1 MIAFLRRRMTTLF
14 QSLALPGDAEM
25 LKSGVTLHRA
35 WLARILVLSGLAI
48 GFVLVVPSLFYAA
61 GKQITPLF
69 VAEIAVYAIL
79 LFVAL
84 FDGTERRLH
93 SLTFV
98 GLCFGFGIFLFAYR
112 GPASAG
118 QSWLGASVVLA
129 ALLFGFGGGLL
140 ASLFV
145 GLSLV
150 GVARAAG
157 LGVLPWSMET
167 SALHLLILNI
177 VCIALLTSLAG
188 AALVR
193 SLRLA
198 LGASERLRAD
208 LAERGAA
215 LERAAAERTSAEEK
229 AAFYR
234 DYDEGSGLP
243 NREFFMRELSRSLA
257 SAGRRDRLL
266 ALLAIGTDRMGRVY
280 DEFGQEAG
288 AEALRGAAGALKAAF
303 REDDLVA
310 RFRDDLFFVLCA
322 DVKSVVDANG
332 LVGKARAAFER
343 PFPTQGGPIALT
355 ANLGVSLYP
364 HDGRD
369 AEELARTAAAALRL
383 AEGDGPGSYRFFD
396 ASIHGGLVARLRYER
411 DLEAAIREERLEP
424 WFQPKVDKLG
434 RIVGAEALARWP
446 LPDGS
451 LRLPGEFVPVSE
463 RAGFVD
469 RLGALVLKK
478 ACEAIAAW
486 DAAGLRAVPI
496 AVNLSPLQLRR
507 PALAGELGDIIAA
520 SGVDPSRLELEI
532 TESGMAGVE
541 DGAAGMLRELRGL
554 GLRLAIDDFGTGASG
569 IARLKDYP
577 VDVIKL
583 PKEFVDPLPGD
594 QRAATVA
601 RAIIELSHELD
612 YRVVAEGVESRS
624 QFDWLRGARCDSFQ
638 GYLFAP
644 PLAADDF
651 GSALASGFA
660 PIVD

>member
-1 MIAFLRRRMTTLF
+1 MIAYLRRRVTALAQGM
-14 QSLALPGDAEM
+14 ALPGHENNEQG
-25 LKSGVTLHRA
+25 GVVRHRA
-35 WLARILVLSGLAI
+35 WLARVLVLSGLGI
-48 GFVLVVPSLFYAA
+48 GFLLIVPSLLYAFTHR
-61 GKQITPLF
+61 ISPLIA
-69 VAEIAVYAIL
+69 AELVVYVLLACIAV
-79 LFVAL
+79 
-84 FDGTERRLH
+84 FDGAERRLH
-93 SLTFV
+93 SLAVV
-98 GLCFGFGIFLFAYR
+98 GLCMGFGLFLFAYR
-112 GPASAG
+112 GPAGAG

-129 ALLFGFGGGLL
+129 TLLFGFGGGLL
-140 ASLFV
+140 NSLFV
-145 GLSLV
+145 LVSLAFVAWAAARGL
-150 GVARAAG
+150 
-157 LGVLPWSMET
+157 LPWSMAAGT
-167 SALHLLILNI
+167 LHLLILNI
-177 VCIALLTSLAG
+177 VCLALLTSLAG

-215 LERAAAERTSAEEK
+215 LEREAAERLSAEEK
-229 AAFYR
+229 AVFYR

-266 ALLAIGTDRMGRVY
+266 ALLAVGTDRMGRVY

-332 LVGKARAAFER
+332 LVAKARAAFER
-343 PFPTQGGPIALT
+343 PFQTKGGPIGLT
-355 ANLGVSLYP
+355 ANLGISLYP

-383 AEGDGPGSYRFFD
+383 AEGDGPGSYRFYD

-446 LPDGS
+446 LEDGS

-496 AVNLSPLQLRR
+496 AVNLSPFQLRR
-507 PALAGELGDIIAA
+507 PALAEELRDIIAA
-520 SGVDPSRLELEI
+520 GGVDPSRLELEI

-541 DGAAGMLRELRGL
+541 DGAACMLRELRGL

-651 GSALASGFA
+651 GCALASGFA